1 MIKMIALD
9 LDETLLNTDKTINPE
24 NVTAL
29 RQLHEAGIKIVLCTG
44 RPINAIWGYIEQLGL
59 TGAEDFT
66 ITFNGALVV
75 NNATKETLSQSGL
88 SRSDFK
94 ALHAFAQTNGY
105 PLDIL
110 DFDQVY
116 PIADLTPSIY
126 QQMLKAPMTFT
137 PTAFSDLPE
146 NLYSKAVMATDASTL
161 DQAVAQ
167 LTPDLQQEYHI
178 VRSQPKILEFLAAGM
193 DKAVGLG
200 QLLTHYGWDFTNLM
214 AFGDA
219 ENDLGMIKAAGDGVA
234 MLNGQDGVKAAAN
247 HMTPKDNNAAGVA
260 AYLHQTFAELLK

>member
-9 LDETLLNTDKTINPE
+9 LDETLLNTDKTISEE
-24 NVTAL
+24 NVATL
-29 RQLHEAGIKIVLCTG
+29 RQMHQSGMKVVLCTG
-44 RPINAIWGYIEQLGL
+44 RPINAIWGFIEQLGL
-59 TGAEDFT
+59 TDAEDFT

-88 SRSDFK
+88 SRGDFGP
-94 ALHAFAQTNGY
+94 LHAFAQENGY
-105 PLDIL
+105 PLDVL

-116 PIADLTPSIY
+116 PISDLTPSVY

-137 PTAFSDLPE
+137 PTAFADLPE
-146 NLYSKAVMATDASTL
+146 NLYSKAVMATDAATL
-161 DQAVAQ
+161 DEAVTK
-167 LTPDLQQEYHI
+167 LTPAMRDQYHA
-178 VRSQPKILEFLAAGM
+178 VRSQPKILEFLAADM

-200 QLLTHYGWDFTNLM
+200 QLLTHFGWDFTNLM

-234 MLNGQDGVKAAAN
+234 MLNGQAAVKAAAN
-247 HMTPKDNNAAGVA
+247 HQTPKDNNAAGVA
-260 AYLHQTFAELLK
+260 AYLGQTFPQLLK

>member
-9 LDETLLNTDKTINPE
+9 LDETLLNTDKTINDT
-24 NVTAL
+24 NVATL
-29 RQLHEAGIKIVLCTG
+29 RRLHENGLKIVLCTG

-59 TGAEDFT
+59 TGDDDFT

-75 NNATKETLSQSGL
+75 NNATKETLAQSGL

-94 ALHAFAQTNGY
+94 ALHAFAKTNGY

-116 PIADLTPSIY
+116 PMNDLTPSVY
-126 QQMLKAPMTFT
+126 QQMLKAPM
-137 PTAFSDLPE
+137 AFKPMRFEDLPE
-146 NLYSKAVMATDASTL
+146 TLYSKAVMATDATTL
-161 DQAVAQ
+161 DQVVAQ
-167 LTPDLQQEYHI
+167 LTPELKDQYHI
-178 VRSQPKILEFLAAGM
+178 VRSQPKILEFLAADM

-234 MLNGQDGVKAAAN
+234 MLNGQPGVKAVAN
-247 HMTPKDNNAAGVA
+247 HQTTRDNNAAGVA
-260 AYLHQTFAELLK
+260 GYLDQVFG

>member
-9 LDETLLNTDKTINPE
+9 LDETLLNTDKTINE
-24 NVTAL
+24 KNVATL
-29 RQLHEAGIKIVLCTG
+29 RQLHTAGLKIVLCTG

-59 TGAEDFT
+59 TTPDDFT

-75 NNATKETLSQSGL
+75 NNASKETLAQSGL
-88 SRSDFK
+88 SRGDFK
-94 ALHAFAQTNGY
+94 PLHAFAKEHDY

-116 PIADLTPSIY
+116 PISDLTPSVY

-137 PTAFSDLPE
+137 PTAFGDLPE
-146 NLYSKAVMATDASTL
+146 NLYSKAVMATDPAIL
-161 DQAVAQ
+161 DAAVAA
-167 LTPDLQQEYHI
+167 LTPALKDQYHA
-178 VRSQPKILEFLAAGM
+178 VRSQPKILEFLAADM

-219 ENDLGMIKAAGDGVA
+219 ENDLGMIKAAEDGVA
-234 MLNGQDGVKAAAN
+234 MQNGQPAVKAAAN
-247 HMTPKDNNAAGVA
+247 HQTPVDNNAAGVA
-260 AYLHQTFAELLK
+260 AYLEQTFPQLLK